1 MTDIVSGKSDNSSL
15 KDRVQEDVDGKTK
28 EMIEKVKA
36 ALLVWKAKNAGKVPE
51 FEDILDMLVPKQAG
65 DEEQYDP
72 EEPRILHYK
81 VYYGR
86 SPDNPL
92 YYHDP
97 IMNAFFG
104 TQEKQWTMQKPP
116 MVDQLN
122 QRDINGEDLFHG
134 ILHGVLDDDDYN
146 SLDQQGLLDDR
157 SKQLWERLSSLRQN
171 AQQMEKSLEDSE
183 PIENQDK
190 EDTAEEKEPKE
201 KTEDKDEKAP
211 EKPKAPKTE
220 SSESESGE
228 GEVKGTNLIE
238 QIIAGCTSASTNSN
252 MTSESIRS
260 IVREEIR
267 NYLSGNNTEQPE
279 EPAETIDTP
288 ANVS

>member
-1 MTDIVSGKSDNSSL
+1 MVQYVLDVLKQRGMIVNGVFVTLYKKTLIERYKHMAMTDIVSGKSDNSSL

-72 EEPRILHYK
+72 DEPRILH
-81 VYYGR
+81 
-86 SPDNPL
+86 
-92 YYHDP
+92 YHDP

-134 ILHGVLDDDDYN
+134 ILHGVLDDADYN

-157 SKQLWERLSSLRQN
+157 CKQLWERLSSLRQN
-171 AQQMEKSLEDSE
+171 AQQMEKSLEDAE
-183 PIENQDK
+183 PIENEGK
-190 EDTAEEKEPKE
+190 EEIAEEEGEE
-201 KTEDKDEKAP
+201 KNEQT
-211 EKPKAPKTE
+211 APKPQPT
-220 SSESESGE
+220 SNESGE
-228 GEVKGTNLIE
+228 EGELKGTNLIE
-238 QIIAGCTSASTNSN
+238 QIIAGATGASTNNSFN
-252 MTSESIRS
+252 AESIRS

-267 NYLSGNNTEQPE
+267 NYLGG
-279 EPAETIDTP
+279 AH
-288 ANVS
+288 